1 MNKTASFGE
10 KYLFDTNI
18 LIGLGNKDDDL
29 ISFVKSCSQESVYF
43 STITK
48 CEFIAGLSYEEEI
61 KNFSF
66 LKTGNYLEVTDEVAE
81 VAGKIQLSQRAVGR
95 KIKTPDALIIAT
107 AIENKLTLVTRD
119 KGMNFAEECYSI
131 KVLSP

>member
-1 MNKTASFGE
+1 MNSMASFGE

-18 LIGLGNKDDDL
+18 LIGLGQKDHDL

-48 CEFIAGLSYEEEI
+48 CEFIAGLSSEEEI
-61 KNFSF
+61 NNFAF
-66 LKTGNYLEVTDEVAE
+66 LKTGKYLEVTAVVAE
-81 VAGKIQLSQRAVGR
+81 VAGKIQLTQRATGR

-119 KGMNFAEECYSI
+119 KGMKFVEEHYRI